1 MSWQARARERAQSIG
16 LDPRYVRRGRWIAK
30 AAAVRRVGAPVHEH
44 LRYVLIDPEPANCTY
59 ELENEDELAP
69 WVAGVAGVEQAVAA
83 AALAEPRDDAELRA
97 RLRRA
102 TRGRWF
108 WSKREPP
115 FGRRVAWYALARLL
129 APQLVIETGVH
140 DGLGSLLL
148 LRALERNRGEGR
160 LVAFDINPAAGWIP
174 GPHPRYELRIEPAVE
189 GLTTVLAGSPPVGL
203 FIHDSLHSYDNE
215 RTELELGATRLA
227 ADGVLLTDNAH
238 GTRALGDVCASH
250 GLRYSEF
257 FERPRGH
264 FHPGSGIGAGVAAT
278 APAPASIGNSLAD
291 G

>member
-16 LDPRYVRRGRWIAK
+16 LDPRYVRRARWVAK
-30 AAAVRRVGAPVHEH
+30 AAAVRRVGAPVLSN
-44 LRYVLIDPEPANCTY
+44 LRYVLSDPEPANCTY
-59 ELENEDELAP
+59 ELGNEDELAA
-69 WVAGVAGVEQAVAA
+69 WVADVAGVERAVAA
-83 AALAEPRDDAELRA
+83 AALAEPRADEELRV
-97 RLRRA
+97 RLRKA
-102 TRGRWF
+102 THGRWL
-108 WSKREPP
+108 WSKAEPP
-115 FGRRVAWYALARLL
+115 FGRRAAWYAIARLL

-148 LRALERNRGEGR
+148 LRALERNGGDGR

-174 GPHPRYELRIEPAVE
+174 GPDPRYELRIERAVD
-189 GLTTVLAGSPPVGL
+189 GLSTVLASSPPVGL

-215 RTELELGATRLA
+215 RAELELGAARLA
-227 ADGVLLTDNAH
+227 PDGVLITDNAH
-238 GTRALGDVCASH
+238 GTRALADVCASH

-264 FHPGSGIGAGVAAT
+264 FHPGGGMGAGVAAP
-278 APAPASIGNSLAD
+278 AGAPASIRNSLAA